1 MFLLYRKKYKT
12 YPDQIEIDGRIYNI
26 NADFRNIL
34 RIFDML
40 DDENIPEIKKLDLL
54 ARWFCE
60 DMPPENVSEAFLD
73 FISVRQRRESD
84 EVSEEEG
91 EQQFCYSFDAKEI
104 YAGFLSE
111 YNIDLIDIDF
121 LHWYKFKILLEN
133 LSPESAFKRKIELRF
148 MDLSEAGTGRR
159 FAELAEAK
167 EAVRLP
173 TRDIKIQEVQ
183 EIQEIEEFNKIWG
196 KAGNN

>member
-1 MFLLYRKKYKT
+1 MFLLYRKKYKI
-12 YPDQIEIDGRIYNI
+12 YPEQITVGENLYNI

-40 DDENIPEIKKLDLL
+40 EEKDIPEIKKLDLL
-54 ARWFCE
+54 ARWFCG
-60 DMPPENVSEAFLD
+60 DMPVEYISEAFID
-73 FISVRQRRESD
+73 FINMKNTEKSD

-91 EQQFCYSFDAKEI
+91 EQQFCYNFDAKEI

-148 MDLSEAGTGRR
+148 MDLGEVSGGRR
-159 FAELAEAK
+159 FTELANAK
-167 EAVRLP
+167 ESVQLP
-173 TRDIKIQEVQ
+173 MREVKTQEVQ
-183 EIQEIEEFNKIWG
+183 DLKNIEEFNEIWG
-196 KAGNN
+196 KAGN